1 MSKNFSSI
9 IFLLAIFTIIS
20 GCSEK
25 KTIDINE
32 KLPVKKDIKKVEEAP
47 LGVMD
52 IWTFKKNGIEMHI
65 IPSKD
70 LNSFQEREHTLF
82 LIVYQMNDPNA
93 FNSLCSTTEGL
104 QSLLSQE
111 SIEKTIGVLSS
122 ERFIIRPGQEKV
134 VKIDRAKS
142 AQNIGIVAA
151 YFNLVPEKVFKILK
165 IPPLQDRKKGIDI
178 INPFKDAP
186 PARPA
191 TMKIWMEL
199 DKSKIKD
206 ITIITE

>member
-1 MSKNFSSI
+1 MNKKFSSI
-9 IFLLAIFTIIS
+9 IFLLAIFTIVS
-20 GCSEK
+20 GCSVK
-25 KTIDINE
+25 KTVDINE
-32 KLPVKKDIKKVEEAP
+32 KLPLQKDIKAVEEAS

-52 IWTFKKNGIEMHI
+52 IWTFKKNAIELHI

-70 LNSFQEREHTLF
+70 LNKFQEREHTLF
-82 LIVYQMNDPNA
+82 LIIYQMNDPNA
-93 FNSLCSTTEGL
+93 FNSLCGTTEGL
-104 QSLLSQE
+104 QSLLSQQ

-122 ERFIIRPGQEKV
+122 ERFVISPGKEKV

-151 YFNLVPEKVFKILK
+151 YFNLVPEKVYKILK
-165 IPPLQDRKKGIDI
+165 IPPLQDEKKGIDY

-186 PARPA
+186 PARPGI
-191 TMKIWMEL
+191 MKIWMEL
-199 DKSKIKD
+199 DQSKIKD